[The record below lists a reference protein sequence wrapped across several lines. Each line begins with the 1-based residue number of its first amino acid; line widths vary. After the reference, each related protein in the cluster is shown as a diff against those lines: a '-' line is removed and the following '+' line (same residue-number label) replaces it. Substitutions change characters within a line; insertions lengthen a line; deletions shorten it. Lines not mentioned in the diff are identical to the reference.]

1 MVDINNLLE
10 KLNKHFNGQLEL
22 SENGQVIYA
31 KREDIVEVM
40 NLLKSDLGFKRLADI
55 TCADYEENYEVIYHL
70 LNEKAELIA
79 IKVRLQKDDMEIP
92 TITSVWKA
100 ADPQEREIYDLM
112 GIIFKGHGNLTRIL
126 CVDDFVGHPLQ
137 KSFKLDKVSRF

>member
-10 KLNKHFNGQLEL
+10 KLNKHFDGRLEL
-22 SENGQVIYA
+22 SENGQVIFA
-31 KREDIVEVM
+31 GREDIVDVLK
-40 NLLKSDLGFKRLADI
+40 LLKEDLGFGRLADI
-55 TCADYEENYEVIYHL
+55 TSADYEDRYEVIYHL
-70 LNEKAELIA
+70 MNEKAELLPL
-79 IKVRLQKDDMEIP
+79 KVKLQKDDMEIP
-92 TITSVWKA
+92 TITSVWKG